1 VDAQSDLG
9 SFLKLRVVP
18 LLRRDEEHGAF
29 RPHASGFL
37 LRLADLHFLVTAKH
51 VLDDFLMVR
60 GSPTTTPL
68 QTLWAVNNHTGKQF
82 TIHGKPL
89 TAEPY
94 DLGMVELRQ
103 EVVEQLQGFRFL
115 TLSEIRPAPAQ
126 GIFVICGFPEESQSR
141 TLLNAFVY
149 ITHAYDG
156 PQAGL
161 NFDLK
166 TDLPLVWDRSFSVS
180 AEGSPVG
187 MPDRLNGVSGGPTFM
202 LESAAEPSIENLRL
216 VGVETAT
223 QRIDAH
229 RHLIKVVRIEGVL
242 VSLLRS
248 YPDLLRVLEMH
259 GIKVQ

>member
-1 VDAQSDLG
+1 MG
-9 SFLKLRVVP
+9 P
-18 LLRRDEEHGAF
+18 
-29 RPHASGFL
+29 SGHT
-37 LRLADLHFLVTAKH
+37 LADSSSGWPICISSLQQARSRRFPDGA
-51 VLDDFLMVR
+51 
-60 GSPTTTPL
+60 GQPPTTPL
-68 QTLWAVNNHTGKQF
+68 QTLWPVNNHTGKQF

-126 GIFVICGFPEESQSR
+126 GIFVVCGFPEESQSR

-187 MPDRLNGVSGGPTFM
+187 MPDRLNGVSGGPTST
-202 LESAAEPSIENLRL
+202 LESAAESSIENC
-216 VGVETAT
+216 GWSAW
-223 QRIDAH
+223 
-229 RHLIKVVRIEGVL
+229 KPP
-242 VSLLRS
+242 RS
-248 YPDLLRVLEMH
+248 GSTPTDTSS
-259 GIKVQ
+259 KW